1 MANPPGTR
9 IDIVVCQKHGLR
21 YNRAVDTGC
30 AFCRRDGEVAEP
42 SAPRPAAPPSRP
54 RPSVAASPQ
63 PAAAPPR
70 PTIVSPPVSAAAA
83 PRPAA
88 SIPRAPAPPATGEG
102 LPDIDAAVAPPEPPE
117 SRTPTGSR
125 ALDVVTCEKHGLRY
139 NRAAEKGCA
148 RCRSEAG
155 TGSSGVRRA
164 ATASAP
170 KVDAPASLPMQLL
183 FAALLVGGTGT
194 LFWSAHQAVLESF
207 AGGVLATAGS
217 AGAEAAAAPGD
228 ASYEAPDP
236 NAWPPP
242 RPTGT
247 QPEPPAGMR
256 GRGPAEQQK
265 QVEELFRQMKE
276 DAAKERGEAPDPGT
290 DQPQ

>member
-30 AFCRRDGEVAEP
+30 AFCRRDGEVAEKP
-42 SAPRPAAPPSRP
+42 APPPAAPPRAPRP
-54 RPSVAASPQ
+54 RPP
-63 PAAAPPR
+63 AAPP
-70 PTIVSPPVSAAAA
+70 TTSV
-83 PRPAA
+83 
-88 SIPRAPAPPATGEG
+88 G
-102 LPDIDAAVAPPEPPE
+102 LPDIGAAVAPPEPH
-117 SRTPTGSR
+117 TPAAAR
-125 ALDVVTCEKHGLRY
+125 AVDIVTCDKHGLRY
-139 NRAAEKGCA
+139 NRAAEKGCV

-155 TGSSGVRRA
+155 GGATGARRGPTPA
-164 ATASAP
+164 RPAQAN
-170 KVDAPASLPMQLL
+170 APASLPMQLL

-194 LFWSAHQAVLESF
+194 LFWSAHQTVLESF
-207 AGGVLATAGS
+207 AGGVLASAGS

-242 RPTGT
+242 RPTGS
-247 QPEPPAGMR
+247 QPQPPPGMQS
-256 GRGPAEQQK
+256 RGPAAEQK
-265 QVEELFRQMKE
+265 QIEELFRQMKE
-276 DAAKERGEAPDPGT
+276 DEAKERGEAPDPGT

>member
-42 SAPRPAAPPSRP
+42 SAPRPAAPPPPRP
-54 RPSVAASPQ
+54 RPPAATAPRPAAVIPAAS
-63 PAAAPPR
+63 AAAPPR
-70 PTIVSPPVSAAAA
+70 PS
-83 PRPAA
+83 A
-88 SIPRAPAPPATGEG
+88 SIPRAGMPPATGDG
-102 LPDIDAAVAPPEPPE
+102 LPDIDAAVAPPEPAF
-117 SRTPTGSR
+117 TPSTGSR
-125 ALDVVTCEKHGLRY
+125 AVDIVTCDKHGLRY
-139 NRAAEKGCA
+139 NRAAEKGCV

-155 TGSSGVRRA
+155 TGASGARRA
-164 ATASAP
+164 ATASGP

-236 NAWPPP
+236 AAWPPP
-242 RPTGT
+242 RPTGS
-247 QPEPPAGMR
+247 QPQPPPGMQ